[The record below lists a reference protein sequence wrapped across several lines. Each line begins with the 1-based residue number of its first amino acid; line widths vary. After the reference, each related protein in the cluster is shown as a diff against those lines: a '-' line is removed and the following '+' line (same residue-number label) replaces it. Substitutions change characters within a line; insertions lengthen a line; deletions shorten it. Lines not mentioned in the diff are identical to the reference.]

1 MSQVQAKQSKAVAPK
16 PKTALPV
23 AANLLEEM
31 GGAGL
36 ENITAE
42 NMAMPFIKLISDA

>member
-23 AANLLEEM
+23 AANLARRD
-31 GGAGL
+31 GWRW
-36 ENITAE
+36 T
-42 NMAMPFIKLISDA
+42 